1 MHTQRGYIHK
11 RRVYMHAQRG
21 LCVGVITYV
30 SIFPSCLFLVLPLMQ
45 IEEGVLV
52 ALKQEEVTYL
62 DCEATIDEL
71 LQDEIIVH
79 DA

>member
-1 MHTQRGYIHK
+1 MDIED
-11 RRVYMHAQRG
+11 V
-21 LCVGVITYV
+21 
-30 SIFPSCLFLVLPLMQ
+30 PFLYLSLGRPHLQ

-52 ALKQEEVTYL
+52 AMRKEQVTYL

-79 DA
+79 DL

>member
-1 MHTQRGYIHK
+1 MDIEDIED
-11 RRVYMHAQRG
+11 V
-21 LCVGVITYV
+21 
-30 SIFPSCLFLVLPLMQ
+30 PFLYLSLGRPHLQ

-52 ALKQEEVTYL
+52 AMRKEQVTYL

-79 DA
+79 DL

>member
-1 MHTQRGYIHK
+1 MCWGYNI
-11 RRVYMHAQRG
+11 R
-21 LCVGVITYV
+21 TYV
-30 SIFPSCLFLVLPLMQ
+30 SIFPSCLFLVLPLLQ

>member
-1 MHTQRGYIHK
+1 MY
-11 RRVYMHAQRG
+11 
-21 LCVGVITYV
+21 LSLLPVIW
-30 SIFPSCLFLVLPLMQ
+30 PHPHLQ

-52 ALKQEEVTYL
+52 AMRKEEVTYL

-79 DA
+79 DP